1 MVSGGTPLPLTDPT
15 SHQHSVNKPLQ
26 IVLWI
31 AGGLASAFVL
41 LIGFGL
47 WLMSHRDFTFADR
60 DLPGHLSGRWDWSTR
75 SHQCDDSS
83 HVIAFSADRK
93 TMTIAM
99 PRSSTDSG
107 WTATYDIVNLTPSR
121 LRGAIRDEKRL
132 TDHGVPVVWDL
143 VMFGP
148 DEYHWH
154 RTDWKPWRFTAGILR
169 CRSHANVTPD
179 DSI

>member
-60 DLPGHLSGRWDWSTR
+60 DLR
-75 SHQCDDSS
+75 S
-83 HVIAFSADRK
+83 AASA
-93 TMTIAM
+93 
-99 PRSSTDSG
+99 P
-107 WTATYDIVNLTPSR
+107 
-121 LRGAIRDEKRL
+121 
-132 TDHGVPVVWDL
+132 
-143 VMFGP
+143 
-148 DEYHWH
+148 
-154 RTDWKPWRFTAGILR
+154 
-169 CRSHANVTPD
+169 
-179 DSI
+179 